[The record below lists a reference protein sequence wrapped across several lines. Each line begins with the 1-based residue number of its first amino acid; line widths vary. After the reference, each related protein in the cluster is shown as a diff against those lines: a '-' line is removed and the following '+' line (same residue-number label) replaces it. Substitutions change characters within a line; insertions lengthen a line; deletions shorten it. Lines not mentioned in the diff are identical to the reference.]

1 MLISFSKNRN
11 EGFDRHYIEARR
23 KIDILCGLITSGRLP
38 KKNADALYNE
48 IENDFARIDKD
59 SLELFRMIYEN
70 RVKRLCDQ
78 FCPKNDHEK

>member
-1 MLISFSKNRN
+1 MLIGFNKNRN

-38 KKNADALYNE
+38 KKDAEALYNE